1 MFDVIVLYEILQRM
15 RNGESS
21 LLQFTDHLKQHWVF
35 VSTRNY
41 IMKNEADTFS
51 LTHAAVPLYF
61 ISQLYE
67 LSTEYQSSSA

>member
-1 MFDVIVLYEILQRM
+1 
-15 RNGESS
+15 
-21 LLQFTDHLKQHWVF
+21 
-35 VSTRNY
+35 
-41 IMKNEADTFS
+41 MKNEADTFS